1 MHTSG
6 SSAKAIQKASAH
18 LTDEPIK
25 FPTCLLLNH
34 KSPTFFLLT
43 SHLYVYDD
51 MQLGYSDW
59 VDQEPEFSSK
69 CFHVDN
75 PGSIC
80 VALLPL
86 DGRVITAKGIIEG
99 GVCDCLLLTEKEM
112 CFMEFKTNATST
124 ETLRILD
131 NAAKASE
138 QLWHTYNVII
148 RPRCIDALKSSKELE
163 LLYVNFHVVFDRD
176 LEVTGANSS
185 LMDLQDQFLKDKKHS
200 LFFDYGK
207 TFE

>member
-1 MHTSG
+1 MPRLSED
-6 SSAKAIQKASAH
+6 KILPPAITK
-18 LTDEPIK
+18 IK
-25 FPTCLLLNH
+25 LAWSLQNCGVLVKDAFD
-34 KSPTFFLLT
+34 KSTAA
-43 SHLYVYDD
+43 HLYVYDD

-86 DGRVITAKGIIEG
+86 DGRIITAKGIVEG

-112 CFMEFKTNATST
+112 CFIEFKTNATST

-148 RPRCIDALKSSKELE
+148 RPRCIDTLKGSEELE
-163 LLYVNFHVVFDRD
+163 LLYVNFHVVFDRG
-176 LEVTGANSS
+176 LKVTDANSS
-185 LMDLQDQFLKDKKHS
+185 LMDLQAQFLEDKKHS

-207 TFE
+207 IFE

>member
-1 MHTSG
+1 MPRLSQDKTLPP
-6 SSAKAIQKASAH
+6 AITK
-18 LTDEPIK
+18 IK
-25 FPTCLLLNH
+25 LAWSLQNCGVPVEDAFD
-34 KSPTFFLLT
+34 KSTAA
-43 SHLYVYDD
+43 HLYVYDD

-59 VDQEPEFSSK
+59 DGQKPEFSSK

-80 VALLPL
+80 IALLPL
-86 DGRVITAKGIIEG
+86 DGRIITAKEIIEG

-112 CFMEFKTNATST
+112 CFIEFKTNATST

-131 NAAKASE
+131 NAAKALE

-148 RPRCIDALKSSKELE
+148 RPRCINRLKSSAELE

-176 LEVTGANSS
+176 LKVTDANSS
-185 LMDLQDQFLKDKKHS
+185 PMDLQTQFLEDKKHS

-207 TFE
+207 TFG

>member
-1 MHTSG
+1 MPRLSQDKTLPP
-6 SSAKAIQKASAH
+6 AITK
-18 LTDEPIK
+18 IK
-25 FPTCLLLNH
+25 LAWSLQNCGVPVEDAFD
-34 KSPTFFLLT
+34 KSTAA
-43 SHLYVYDD
+43 HLYVYDD

-59 VDQEPEFSSK
+59 DGQKPEFSSK

-80 VALLPL
+80 IALLPL
-86 DGRVITAKGIIEG
+86 DGRIITAKEIIEG

-112 CFMEFKTNATST
+112 CFIEFKTNATST

-131 NAAKASE
+131 NAAKALE

-148 RPRCIDALKSSKELE
+148 RPRCINRLKSSAELE

-176 LEVTGANSS
+176 LKVTDANSS
-185 LMDLQDQFLKDKKHS
+185 LMDLQTQFLEDKKHS
-200 LFFDYGK
+200 LFLDYGK

>member
-1 MHTSG
+1 MPRLSQDKTLPP
-6 SSAKAIQKASAH
+6 AITK
-18 LTDEPIK
+18 IK
-25 FPTCLLLNH
+25 LAWSLQNCGVPVKDAFD
-34 KSPTFFLLT
+34 KSTAA
-43 SHLYVYDD
+43 HLYVYDD

-59 VDQEPEFSSK
+59 DGQKPEFSSK

-80 VALLPL
+80 IALLPL
-86 DGRVITAKGIIEG
+86 DGRIITAKEIIEG

-112 CFMEFKTNATST
+112 CFIEFKTNATST

-131 NAAKASE
+131 NAAKALE

-148 RPRCIDALKSSKELE
+148 RPRCINRLKSSAELE

-176 LEVTGANSS
+176 LKVTDANSS
-185 LMDLQDQFLKDKKHS
+185 LMDLQTQFLEDKKYS

>member
-1 MHTSG
+1 MPRLSQDKTLPP
-6 SSAKAIQKASAH
+6 AITK
-18 LTDEPIK
+18 IK
-25 FPTCLLLNH
+25 LAWSLQNCGVPVEDAFD
-34 KSPTFFLLT
+34 KSTAA
-43 SHLYVYDD
+43 HLYVYDD

-59 VDQEPEFSSK
+59 DGQKPEFSSK

-80 VALLPL
+80 IALLPL
-86 DGRVITAKGIIEG
+86 DGRIITAKEIIEG

-112 CFMEFKTNATST
+112 CFIEFKTNATST

-131 NAAKASE
+131 NAAKALE
-138 QLWHTYNVII
+138 QLWHTFNVII
-148 RPRCIDALKSSKELE
+148 RPRCINGLKSSKELE

-176 LEVTGANSS
+176 LKVTDANSS
-185 LMDLQDQFLKDKKHS
+185 LMDLQTQFLEDKKHS

>member
-1 MHTSG
+1 MPRLSQDKTLPP
-6 SSAKAIQKASAH
+6 AITK
-18 LTDEPIK
+18 IK
-25 FPTCLLLNH
+25 LAWSLQNCGVPVEDAFD
-34 KSPTFFLLT
+34 KSTAA
-43 SHLYVYDD
+43 HLYVYDD

-59 VDQEPEFSSK
+59 DGQKPEFSSK

-80 VALLPL
+80 IALLPL
-86 DGRVITAKGIIEG
+86 DGRIITAKEIIEG

-112 CFMEFKTNATST
+112 CFIEFKTNATST

-131 NAAKASE
+131 NAAKALE

-148 RPRCIDALKSSKELE
+148 RPRCINRLKSSAELE

-176 LEVTGANSS
+176 LKVTDANSS
-185 LMDLQDQFLKDKKHS
+185 LMDLQTQFLEDKKYS

>member
-1 MHTSG
+1 MPRLSEDRTLPL
-6 SSAKAIQKASAH
+6 AI
-18 LTDEPIK
+18 TNIK
-25 FPTCLLLNH
+25 LGWSLQNCGACIKDAFD
-34 KSPTFFLLT
+34 KSTAA
-43 SHLYVYDD
+43 HLYVYDD

-59 VDQEPEFSSK
+59 VDLEPEFSSK

-80 VALLPL
+80 IALLPL
-86 DGRVITAKGIIEG
+86 DGRIITAKGIIEG

-131 NAAKASE
+131 NATKASE
-138 QLWHTYNVII
+138 QLWHTYDGII
-148 RPRCIDALKSSKELE
+148 RPRCIAKLKGSEELGF
-163 LLYVNFHVVFDRD
+163 LYVNFHVVFDRD
-176 LEVTGANSS
+176 LKVTDANSS
-185 LMDLQDQFLKDKKHS
+185 LMDLQAQFLEDKNHS

>member
-1 MHTSG
+1 MPRLSQDNTLPP
-6 SSAKAIQKASAH
+6 AITK
-18 LTDEPIK
+18 IK
-25 FPTCLLLNH
+25 LAWSLQNCGVPVKDAFD
-34 KSPTFFLLT
+34 KSTAA
-43 SHLYVYDD
+43 HLYVYDD

-59 VDQEPEFSSK
+59 DGQKPEFSSK

-80 VALLPL
+80 IALLPL
-86 DGRVITAKGIIEG
+86 DGRIITAKEIIEG

-112 CFMEFKTNATST
+112 CFIEFKTNATST

-131 NAAKASE
+131 NAAKALE

-148 RPRCIDALKSSKELE
+148 RPRCINRLKSSAELE

-176 LEVTGANSS
+176 LKVTDANSS
-185 LMDLQDQFLKDKKHS
+185 LMDLQTQFLEDKKYS

>member
-1 MHTSG
+1 MPRLSQDKTLPP
-6 SSAKAIQKASAH
+6 AITK
-18 LTDEPIK
+18 IK
-25 FPTCLLLNH
+25 LAWSVQNCGVPVKDAFD
-34 KSPTFFLLT
+34 KSTAA
-43 SHLYVYDD
+43 HLYVYDD

-59 VDQEPEFSSK
+59 DGQKPEFSSK

-80 VALLPL
+80 IALLPL
-86 DGRVITAKGIIEG
+86 DGRIITAKEIIEG

-112 CFMEFKTNATST
+112 CFIEFKTNATST

-131 NAAKASE
+131 NAAKALE

-148 RPRCIDALKSSKELE
+148 RPRCINRLKSSAELE

-176 LEVTGANSS
+176 LKVTDANSS
-185 LMDLQDQFLKDKKHS
+185 LMDLQTQFLEDKKYS

>member
-1 MHTSG
+1 MPRLSQDKTLPP
-6 SSAKAIQKASAH
+6 AITK
-18 LTDEPIK
+18 IK
-25 FPTCLLLNH
+25 LSWSLQNCGVPVKDAFD
-34 KSPTFFLLT
+34 KSTAA
-43 SHLYVYDD
+43 HLYVYDD

-59 VDQEPEFSSK
+59 DGQKPEFSSK

-80 VALLPL
+80 IALLPL
-86 DGRVITAKGIIEG
+86 DGRIITAKEIIEG

-112 CFMEFKTNATST
+112 CFIEFKTNATST

-131 NAAKASE
+131 NAAKALE

-148 RPRCIDALKSSKELE
+148 RPRSINRLKSSAELE

-176 LEVTGANSS
+176 LKVTDANSS
-185 LMDLQDQFLKDKKHS
+185 LMDLQTQFLEDKKHS

>member
-1 MHTSG
+1 MPRLSQDKTLPP
-6 SSAKAIQKASAH
+6 AITK
-18 LTDEPIK
+18 IK
-25 FPTCLLLNH
+25 LAWSLQNCGVPVEDAFD
-34 KSPTFFLLT
+34 KSTAA
-43 SHLYVYDD
+43 HLYVYDD

-59 VDQEPEFSSK
+59 DGQKPEFSSK

-80 VALLPL
+80 IALLPL
-86 DGRVITAKGIIEG
+86 DGRIITAKEIIEG

-112 CFMEFKTNATST
+112 CFIEFKTNATSI

-131 NAAKASE
+131 NAAKALE

-148 RPRCIDALKSSKELE
+148 RPRCINRLKSSAELE

-176 LEVTGANSS
+176 LKVTDANSS
-185 LMDLQDQFLKDKKHS
+185 LMDLQTQFLEDKKHS